1 MPNAHAGLYV
11 VMGVSGAGK
20 SVIGKPFAKALG
32 LDFVEGDDYHPPENV
47 RKMSSGIP
55 LTDEDRAGWLQA
67 LAERIREARDASSGV
82 VVTCSSL
89 KRKYRD
95 VLRAGARP
103 APLTFIYLRGSREV
117 IAERIGARRGH
128 FMPPALL
135 DSQFEALE
143 EPTPDEDAWVCD
155 VSKPSQEIVAD
166 LVHRASE

>member
-1 MPNAHAGLYV
+1 MANVHTGLYV
-11 VMGVSGAGK
+11 VMGVSGSGK
-20 SVIGKPFAKALG
+20 SAIGVPFAKALG
-32 LDFVEGDDYHPPENV
+32 LEFVEGDDYHPPENV
-47 RKMSSGIP
+47 RRMSSGIP

-67 LAERIREARDASSGV
+67 LAERIRDAKDAGTGV

-89 KRKYRD
+89 KRYYRD

-103 APLTFIYLRGSREV
+103 VPLRFIYLRGSRSV

-135 DSQFEALE
+135 DSQFDALE

-155 VSKPSQEIVAD
+155 VSRPSQEIVAD
-166 LVHRASE
+166 LVQRASE

>member
-1 MPNAHAGLYV
+1 MANARTGLYV
-11 VMGVSGAGK
+11 VMGVSGCGK

-47 RKMSSGIP
+47 QRMSSGIP

-67 LAERIREARDASSGV
+67 LAKRIREANEAGTGV

-89 KRKYRD
+89 KRAYRD

-103 APLTFIYLRGSREV
+103 APLRFVYLRGSREV

-135 DSQFEALE
+135 DSQFDALE

-155 VSKPSQEIVAD
+155 VSRPSEEIIAD
-166 LVHRASE
+166 LVQRASE

>member
-1 MPNAHAGLYV
+1 MANAHTGLYV
-11 VMGVSGAGK
+11 VMGVSGSGK
-20 SVIGKPFAKALG
+20 SVIGKPFAKTLG

-47 RKMSSGIP
+47 RRMSSGIP

-67 LAERIREARDASSGV
+67 LAERIREATDAGTGV

-89 KRKYRD
+89 KRAYRD

-103 APLTFIYLRGSREV
+103 APLRFIYLRGSREV

-135 DSQFEALE
+135 DSQFDALE

-155 VSKPSQEIVAD
+155 VSRPSERIVAD
-166 LVHRASE
+166 LVQRATE

>member
-1 MPNAHAGLYV
+1 MAHAHTGLYV

-47 RKMSSGIP
+47 QRMSSGIP
-55 LTDEDRAGWLQA
+55 LTDEHRAGWLQA
-67 LAERIREARDASSGV
+67 LAERIRAAKDAARGV

-89 KRKYRD
+89 KRAYRD

-103 APLTFIYLRGSREV
+103 APLRFIYLRGSREV
-117 IAERIGARRGH
+117 IAARIGARRGH

-135 DSQFEALE
+135 DSQFDTLE

-155 VSKPSQEIVAD
+155 VSRPSQEIVTE
-166 LVHRASE
+166 LVQRATE

>member
-1 MPNAHAGLYV
+1 MANAQPGLYV
-11 VMGVSGAGK
+11 VMGVSGSGK

-47 RKMSSGIP
+47 RKMSSGVP

-67 LAERIREARDASSGV
+67 LAERIREAKDAGIGV

-95 VLRAGARP
+95 VLRGGARP
-103 APLTFIYLRGSREV
+103 APLTFIYLRGSHEV

-135 DSQFEALE
+135 DSQFDALE
-143 EPTPDEDAWVCD
+143 EPTPDEDTWVCD
-155 VSKPSQEIVAD
+155 VSRPSQEIVAD
-166 LVHRASE
+166 LVRRASE